1 MAQNKPFSI
10 SQAAVLQAWKKV
22 RANKGAAGVD
32 EVSVKEFE
40 KKLDNNLFK
49 IWNRMSSGSYMP
61 PPVMR
66 VMIPKADGK
75 QRQLG
80 IPTVGDRVAQMVVKM
95 ELEPK
100 VEPLFHPDSYGYR
113 PGKSGLDAV
122 GTCRK
127 RCWRYDWVVDL
138 DIKGFFDNID
148 RSLMMHAVC
157 KHTDC
162 KWMLLYIERWLK
174 APIEAEDGT
183 LTARNRGTPQG
194 GVISP
199 LLANI
204 FLHHVFDTWMERE
217 YPGCPFERYAD
228 DVVIHCQSL
237 DEAQK
242 VKASVEA
249 RLRQCKLEAHPD
261 KTRIVYCRDD
271 NRTLDHEHIQF
282 DFLSYTFKPRG
293 AQNRW
298 GKLFC
303 NFLPAISAES
313 TQAITA
319 EVASWNIHRMSDKE
333 LTDLSRK
340 FNLIL
345 RGWVNYYGRYYP
357 SALRRTLECFDRRL
371 ARWAGGKYKRLAG
384 RPRQAMNWLLRI
396 REQTRTLFAHWPLA
410 IKPQGS
416 GMIGAG

>member
-1 MAQNKPFSI
+1 MEKSKPFCI
-10 SQAAVLQAWKKV
+10 SKWAVLTAWTKV

-32 EVSVKEFE
+32 EVSIDDFE
-40 KKLDNNLFK
+40 KKLKNNLYR
-49 IWNRMSSGSYMP
+49 IWNRMSSGSYVP
-61 PPVMR
+61 PPVKR

-75 QRQLG
+75 QRPLG

-113 PGKSGLDAV
+113 PRKSALDAV

-127 RCWRYDWVVDL
+127 RCWRYDWIVDL

-148 RSLMMHAVC
+148 HSLMMHAVR

-162 KWMLLYIERWLK
+162 PWMLLYIERWLK
-174 APIEAEDGT
+174 APVEAEDGT
-183 LTARNRGTPQG
+183 LIARDRGTPQG

-204 FLHHVFDTWMERE
+204 FLHHVFDMWMSRK

-228 DVVIHCQSL
+228 DVVIHCKS
-237 DEAQK
+237 QK
-242 VKASVEA
+242 QATMIKAAVEA
-249 RLRQCKLEAHPD
+249 RLRQCRLEAHPE

-271 NRTLDHEHIQF
+271 QRTQDHQHIQF
-282 DFLSYTFKPRG
+282 DFLSYTFKPRS
-293 AQNRW
+293 ARNRD
-298 GKLFC
+298 GRLFC
-303 NFLPAISAES
+303 GFLPAISAKA

-319 EVASWNIHRMSDKE
+319 EVANWGIHRMSDKE
-333 LTDLSRK
+333 LTDLSRM
-340 FNLIL
+340 FNPII
-345 RGWVNYYGRYYP
+345 RGWVSYYGRYRP
-357 SALRRTLECFDRRL
+357 SALRRTLECVDRRL
-371 ARWAGGKYKRLAG
+371 ARWARGKYKRLAAH
-384 RPRQAMNWLLRI
+384 PRQAASWLHRI
-396 REQTRTLFAHWPLA
+396 EEQSRNLFAHWKLT

-416 GMIGAG
+416 GMTGAG